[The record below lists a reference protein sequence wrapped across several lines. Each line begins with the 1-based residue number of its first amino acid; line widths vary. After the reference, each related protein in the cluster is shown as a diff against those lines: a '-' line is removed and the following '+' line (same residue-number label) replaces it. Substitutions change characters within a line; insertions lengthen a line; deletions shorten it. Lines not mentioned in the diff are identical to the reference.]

1 MGFLRFRMVSPLEW
15 FPSWCFN
22 RCSNWCGIRFRW
34 RIGSGSVCCRKFK
47 NHNRTY
53 IFKNYIYIAYYI
65 YIRSYKGR
73 IVLNEPTQLII
84 KPYKDNYIAWI
95 ISICLVYIIACG
107 IGITISIAIGELIPW
122 KTIGIG
128 FIICSV
134 MVCLIAGI
142 ARLSYKGELIVTSDE
157 IIKVHGKKIQVQIKR
172 ENIVSICIR
181 KVNPFLKLLVVIS
194 GFIGDICTD
203 LIFFRFY
210 HAEIFEKRK
219 FCGVIEQHSL
229 SDEDDKELQEFA
241 ESVTYKQAKKIS
253 EILEIPFIVIKN

>member
-1 MGFLRFRMVSPLEW
+1 M
-15 FPSWCFN
+15 N
-22 RCSNWCGIRFRW
+22 Q
-34 RIGSGSVCCRKFK
+34 
-47 NHNRTY
+47 
-53 IFKNYIYIAYYI
+53 
-65 YIRSYKGR
+65 
-73 IVLNEPTQLII
+73 PTQLII

-95 ISICLVYIIACG
+95 MFVCVAYILVCC
-107 IGITISIAIGELIPW
+107 IGIIVSIVVHDVIPW
-122 KTIGIG
+122 IAIGIG
-128 FIICSV
+128 FIICFIIV
-134 MVCLIAGI
+134 GLIAGI
-142 ARLSYKGELIVTSDE
+142 ARICYKGKLIVTANE
-157 IIKVHGKKIQVQIKR
+157 VIKTHGKKIQFKIKR
-172 ENIVSICIR
+172 EDIVSICIR